1 MSRENTDGT
10 RIRVGFGSSQTTS
23 LLKTARAPSSA
34 MANRNYLLF
43 KHIVTTRVDI
53 K

>member
-23 LLKTARAPSSA
+23 LLKTARAPS